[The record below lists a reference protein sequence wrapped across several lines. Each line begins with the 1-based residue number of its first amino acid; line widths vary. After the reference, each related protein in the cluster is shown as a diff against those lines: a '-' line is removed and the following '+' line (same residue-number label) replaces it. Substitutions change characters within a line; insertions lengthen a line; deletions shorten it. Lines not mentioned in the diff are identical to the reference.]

1 MGVSKN
7 PTTDELVPAST
18 AAPPTSSVDASAP
31 SPTQLQVVYEPH
43 ACTDGPTYEMAQVIS
58 TKVSSALSITGSCYI
73 FGIVGG
79 KWRKNRASLDPYQ
92 RIMALYS
99 IYDILFS
106 FFYYFLGSWMTPGES
121 GWWGATGNATT
132 CSIQGFFFF
141 FGGNGVTWYQVMLSL
156 QMLLL
161 VAYDWRPRDFKEKIE
176 YRMHC
181 FIFVF
186 AVTYA
191 SVPLFF
197 EGYNPVCGTCTN
209 YPLPWWCGNGDSLF
223 GDGITECVRGN
234 IAISDIY
241 SLLNLVWIATAT
253 LFCTGS
259 MIAIYR
265 SVYKQ
270 EKIMAQ
276 FAYGNT
282 TQEHHRQSKRI
293 RKSMIL
299 YTSTFYICWILPT
312 FAVAGEVPIL
322 RVVANALI
330 PLMGFLNMLVFI
342 LPKCV
347 KYQKEHSGTILPV
360 AYFYV
365 MFRIPI
371 ESIAKLVTPTG
382 GTDQDPDVAEVIDD
396 GIGLGRY
403 NERVEAPAE
412 DSVSASPRDS
422 PGVIGGGIGM
432 ADDEEMEDS
441 TASSLTSQ
449 ALEIE
454 KRFQN
459 QEELRVNLQNQFEQL
474 ERHVEDMNTAG
485 KTAREAR
492 DSDSS
497 NSSAANVFT
506 TNENHSSLENNF
518 SGDR

>member
-1 MGVSKN
+1 MG
-7 PTTDELVPAST
+7 
-18 AAPPTSSVDASAP
+18 
-31 SPTQLQVVYEPH
+31 
-43 ACTDGPTYEMAQVIS
+43 
-58 TKVSSALSITGSCYI
+58 
-73 FGIVGG
+73 
-79 KWRKNRASLDPYQ
+79 
-92 RIMALYS
+92 
-99 IYDILFS
+99 
-106 FFYYFLGSWMTPGES
+106 
-121 GWWGATGNATT
+121 
-132 CSIQGFFFF
+132 
-141 FGGNGVTWYQVMLSL
+141 
-156 QMLLL
+156 
-161 VAYDWRPRDFKEKIE
+161 
-176 YRMHC
+176 
-181 FIFVF
+181 
-186 AVTYA
+186 
-191 SVPLFF
+191 
-197 EGYNPVCGTCTN
+197 
-209 YPLPWWCGNGDSLF
+209 
-223 GDGITECVRGN
+223 
-234 IAISDIY
+234 
-241 SLLNLVWIATAT
+241 
-253 LFCTGS
+253 
-259 MIAIYR
+259 
-265 SVYKQ
+265 
-270 EKIMAQ
+270 
-276 FAYGNT
+276 
-282 TQEHHRQSKRI
+282 
-293 RKSMIL
+293 
-299 YTSTFYICWILPT
+299 STFYICWILPT

-360 AYFYV
+360 
-365 MFRIPI
+365 